1 MSRLIQ
7 DWQPENPEFW
17 QNGGRKTARRN
28 LWISI
33 PALMLAF
40 AVWQVW
46 SVAVI
51 HLPRIGFNY
60 SPNQLFWLAAVP
72 ALSGATFRAFYSF
85 MVPVFGGRRWTAF
98 STARRRSGHGH
109 PKSRHLLRHHA
120 AAGAVVRFGRR

>member
-40 AVWQVW
+40 AVWQV
-46 SVAVI
+46 
-51 HLPRIGFNY
+51 
-60 SPNQLFWLAAVP
+60 
-72 ALSGATFRAFYSF
+72 
-85 MVPVFGGRRWTAF
+85 
-98 STARRRSGHGH
+98 
-109 PKSRHLLRHHA
+109 
-120 AAGAVVRFGRR
+120 